1 MPSDTTATKHPAIPN
16 ANSPDEAVTRTLSRL
31 LAPLARLCLAN
42 GVTFA
47 TVEDLL
53 KKAFVQEADALQP
66 GEAGHGKVSRISN
79 ATGINRREVTRLA
92 RSDEPVRPT
101 RPLPATEVFARWTTD
116 PALRGRDG
124 APLVL
129 KRLGP
134 APSFE
139 TLAQSVT
146 RNVHPRSLLEE
157 LVRLGL
163 ARHDMERDTVTLV
176 RNAFVP
182 GGDNRQM
189 LALLGDNVGD
199 HLEAAVTNV
208 VADGRQHFEQAV
220 FADELSD
227 ESVETLRPLITAHW
241 ETLRDA
247 MVPALTA
254 LIEADR
260 LAGRRQDR
268 RVRIGLYTFSET
280 TPETASPTAEGTA
293 GSNHNSRKGVRK

>member
-1 MPSDTTATKHPAIPN
+1 MPSDAAATKHLATPN
-16 ANSPDEAVTRTLSRL
+16 LTGPDEATIQALSRL
-31 LAPLARLCLAN
+31 LGPLACLCLAN

-66 GEAGHGKVSRISN
+66 GETGHGKVSRISN

-92 RSDEPVRPT
+92 RSDAPARPT

-116 PALRGRDG
+116 PALRDRDG

-129 KRLGP
+129 RRLGP

-146 RNVHPRSLLEE
+146 RDVHPRSLLEE

-163 ARHDMERDTVTLV
+163 ARHDAEGDTVTLV
-176 RNAFVP
+176 RSEFVP
-182 GGDNRQM
+182 GSDNRQM

-199 HLEAAVTNV
+199 HLEAAVANV
-208 VADGRQHFEQAV
+208 TADGRRHFEQAV

-227 ESVETLRPLITAHW
+227 ESVETLRPLVTAHW

-247 MVPALTA
+247 MVPALTT

-268 RVRIGLYTFSET
+268 RVRIGLYSFSDT
-280 TPETASPTAEGTA
+280 TSPDDENTID
-293 GSNHNSRKGVRK
+293 SNHKSRKGVRK